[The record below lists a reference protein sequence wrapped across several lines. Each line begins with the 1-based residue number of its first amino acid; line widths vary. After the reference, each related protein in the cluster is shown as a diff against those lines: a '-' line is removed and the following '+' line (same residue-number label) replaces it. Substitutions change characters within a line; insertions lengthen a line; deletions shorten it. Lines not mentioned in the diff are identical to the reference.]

1 MIAPMVSEPCITLL
15 QLYWTTNDL
24 NPELPNEEPE
34 FRDPETVSE
43 EIQRAEEAVQRS
55 PNLEQLQETLQSWRS
70 YEEQLNEN
78 PGPREASLPN
88 PGKDRDLHGRE
99 DLRIACRKY
108 LMLLCISVHRNT
120 NVISIL

>member
-24 NPELPNEEPE
+24 NPELLNEEPE
-34 FRDPETVSE
+34 SRDPETVSE
-43 EIQRAEEAVQRS
+43 EIQGAEEAVQRS

-78 PGPREASLPN
+78 PVAEFKEFERRFKFKPRF
-88 PGKDRDLHGRE
+88 
-99 DLRIACRKY
+99 KY
-108 LMLLCISVHRNT
+108 GWFHLKLY
-120 NVISIL
+120 